1 MTTLSLRDVNHV
13 HKIIKRQKC
22 YIVTSTYKSIYKM
35 RHLKKKCKNPR
46 PLKNFMFLI
55 ILKYKFKRNLKN
67 NGKFGLPTE

>member
-1 MTTLSLRDVNHV
+1 
-13 HKIIKRQKC
+13 
-22 YIVTSTYKSIYKM
+22 M